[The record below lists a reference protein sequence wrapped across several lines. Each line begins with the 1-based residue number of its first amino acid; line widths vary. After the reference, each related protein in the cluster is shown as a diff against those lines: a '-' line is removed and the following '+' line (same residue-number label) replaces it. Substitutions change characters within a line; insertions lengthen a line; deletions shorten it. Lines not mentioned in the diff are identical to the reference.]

1 MLQNGKNKSEVSS
14 MKPGIY
20 KVEAIDK
27 RTVLLKATE
36 ESGEQ
41 YTFPLADFTHNVSV
55 GDAVEIWQE
64 GIKWKTKYAEEK
76 TQSVSSHAKDFVK
89 RILDQE

>member
-1 MLQNGKNKSEVSS
+1 

-27 RTVLLKATE
+27 RTVLLKAIE
-36 ESGEQ
+36 EGEEQ
-41 YTFPLADFTHNVSV
+41 YTFPLVDFTHNVSV
-55 GDAVEIWQE
+55 GDVVEIWQE
-64 GIKWKTKYAEEK
+64 GIKWKTKYVEEK
-76 TQSVSSHAKDFVK
+76 TESVYSHTKDFVK